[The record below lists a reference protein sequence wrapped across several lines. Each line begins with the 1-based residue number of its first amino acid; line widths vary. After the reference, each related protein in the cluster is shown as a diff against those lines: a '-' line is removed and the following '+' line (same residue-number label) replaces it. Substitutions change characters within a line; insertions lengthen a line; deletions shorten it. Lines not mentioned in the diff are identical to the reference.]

1 MLSLRTLLDGASFFV
16 NHLYRMFILSYLLLV
31 CFSFILV
38 YAGMCQIICFI
49 TNLKSAVGIK
59 VFSHQIGMICL
70 CFVFIFIFSQLL
82 AFFPEMI
89 ATEDEM
95 RSAKIPVDNRDYCA
109 HKLLQYWSC
118 RKDHFPFV
126 VQCEHEKHSYLNC
139 QYEE

>member
-1 MLSLRTLLDGASFFV
+1 MVQASLKM
-16 NHLYRMFILSYLLLV
+16 YRMFILSYLLLV
-31 CFSFILV
+31 FFSFTWV

-59 VFSHQIGMICL
+59 VFSHQTGMICL
-70 CFVFIFIFSQLL
+70 CFVKVFDAFVFCIYLYIFTLL